1 MEKSTEGKLR
11 TTVTEYTFY
20 DYSESENMVLML
32 CNKYLG
38 LIKKEK
44 RKRIFFSHQKTS
56 ALENTRKHQKREVSF
71 FHKLLSI
78 TQSLLKFYTAFQT
91 SR

>member
-44 RKRIFFSHQKTS
+44 GF
-56 ALENTRKHQKREVSF
+56 F
-71 FHKLLSI
+71 FHIRKC
-78 TQSLLKFYTAFQT
+78 QH
-91 SR
+91 